1 MIFRD
6 DGGILFDG
14 KMLSLDCRFRNI
26 CTANDNAPTT
36 KWKKA
41 NKNKR
46 KCFNKKFLGVNSTY
60 NIFVALRKE
69 SALNSCL
76 QHKQQR
82 ALLYIFFSL

>member
-1 MIFRD
+1 ME
-6 DGGILFDG
+6 
-14 KMLSLDCRFRNI
+14 K
-26 CTANDNAPTT
+26 T
-36 KWKKA
+36 